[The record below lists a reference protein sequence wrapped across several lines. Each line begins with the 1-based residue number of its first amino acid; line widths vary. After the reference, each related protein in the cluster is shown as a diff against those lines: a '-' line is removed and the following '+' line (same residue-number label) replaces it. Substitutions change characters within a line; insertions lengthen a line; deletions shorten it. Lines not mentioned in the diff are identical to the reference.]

1 MIIASILFALMNKI
15 FPAKDA
21 LAHCDIPCG
30 IYTAEPART
39 AAKTVVKMVEKI
51 GEIPPPSP
59 KELLKG
65 DVPALKTKANSL
77 MRCVM
82 VKEEHAQICKKELLI
97 LWTDYFKEEHLT
109 MFPDLHEKFWK
120 ATKLCSKNKREVN
133 LEAAQELLGS
143 VEEIAEMFAKA
154 EAKK

>member
-1 MIIASILFALMNKI
+1 MIKIIHKILGI
-15 FPAKDA
+15 KDA

-30 IYTAEPART
+30 IYTAEPALT

-51 GEIPPPSP
+51 GEITPPSP

-65 DVPALKTKANSL
+65 DAPALKSRANSL
-77 MRCVM
+77 MRYVM
-82 VKEEHAQICKKELLI
+82 VKEQHAEFCKKELLI
-97 LWTDYFKEEHLT
+97 LWTDYFKEEHLA

-120 ATKLCSKNKREVN
+120 ATKLCSKNKREIN
-133 LEAAQELLGS
+133 PEAAQELQRAVG
-143 VEEIAEMFAKA
+143 EIGEMFAKA